1 MEDSSIANIDNKG
14 QKGYKTL
21 FRMMGAY
28 LSSAQAGTLEQLVT
42 AGDGHESYYQ
52 HGVTYCAMG
61 YTFLED
67 FFECLNCEILE
78 NILA

>member
-1 MEDSSIANIDNKG
+1 MIFTIG
-14 QKGYKTL
+14 TL
-21 FRMMGAY
+21 KRLLFCFY
-28 LSSAQAGTLEQLVT
+28 LPSYHRFLVCFQEIYFSTLEQLVT
-42 AGDGHESYYQ
+42 AGDGQASYYP

-67 FFECLNCEILE
+67 FLDCLDCELLE